1 MKLID
6 RYLLGQVIPLFF
18 ITLAS
23 LSAVLSLV
31 EMFSHIYLIVDRQM
45 PVSEM
50 FIMYSLYL
58 PQAFGYAVPVSLLFS
73 VCFVMARLYTR
84 NELIAVLNAGI
95 SFTRFTRT
103 LILIGLLTSIIALA
117 IQEQI
122 TIPANN
128 RRSDMISVLSGRP
141 VTLDNRKIAL
151 WDRTYTTLY
160 YVDRYQHQQRRIQ
173 DVSVIIFEDGS
184 PVQRIDARE
193 GTYDQDT
200 GLWNFIDVRIFD
212 TQPGGDIVMRSAST
226 YSNPVINEPPG
237 SFTRQHNTI
246 DSMQLEEAFD
256 YLDRMSYI
264 NPQIYREAK
273 TDLYERL
280 IFAFTPL
287 IVAILSASVGTRM
300 KKNIL
305 LMTIFFS
312 LGISV
317 VYYIAEFILLIFA
330 RQGYI
335 PPIWGSLLPFLIF
348 FIIALY
354 MYRQART

>member
-6 RYLLGQVIPLFF
+6 RYFLGQIIPLFL
-18 ITLAS
+18 ITLLS
-23 LSAVLSLV
+23 LSFVLSLV
-31 EMFSHIYLIVDRQM
+31 EMFSHIYLIVDRQL

-50 FIMYSLYL
+50 VLMFVLYL
-58 PQAFGYAVPVSLLFS
+58 PQAFGYALPVSLLFS

-84 NELIAVLNAGI
+84 NELIAVLNSGI
-95 SFTRFTRT
+95 SFTRFTRS
-103 LILIGLLTSIIALA
+103 LIVIGLLTSVAALA
-117 IQEQI
+117 LQEQV

-128 RRSDMISVLSGRP
+128 RRSDMINLLSGRA
-141 VTLDNRKIAL
+141 VTLDNRNIAL

-160 YVDRYQHQQRRIQ
+160 YVDRYQHLQRRLQ
-173 DVSVIIFEDGS
+173 DASVVIFSDGI

-193 GTYDQDT
+193 GRYDEAA
-200 GLWNFIDVRIFD
+200 GLWLFSDVQIYD
-212 TQPGGDIVMRSAST
+212 THAGGAVTMRSEHA
-226 YSNPVINEPPG
+226 YSDPRISEPPA
-237 SFTRQHNTI
+237 SFTRQHNTV
-246 DSMQLEEAFD
+246 DSMQLSEALD
-256 YLDRMSYI
+256 YLERMSYI

-280 IFAFTPL
+280 VFAFTPL
-287 IVAILSASVGTRM
+287 IVAILSASVGSRM

-348 FIIALY
+348 FGIAVF
-354 MYRQART
+354 MYRHART